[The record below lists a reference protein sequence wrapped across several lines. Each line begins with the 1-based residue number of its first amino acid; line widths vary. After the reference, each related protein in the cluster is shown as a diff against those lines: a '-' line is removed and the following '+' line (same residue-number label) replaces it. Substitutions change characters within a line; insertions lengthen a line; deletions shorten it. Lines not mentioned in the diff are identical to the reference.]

1 LTFIGWIS
9 PRFIRCVK
17 RLAKVGLYF
26 EPLVGQ
32 NGCGRGGTTHD
43 PKVAEKL
50 IPTTYAARTGAGTVS
65 ATA

>member
-1 LTFIGWIS
+1 LVCIF
-9 PRFIRCVK
+9 
-17 RLAKVGLYF
+17 GLYF
-26 EPLVGQ
+26 EPLVGR
-32 NGCGRGGTTHD
+32 NGCGRDGTTHD

>member
-1 LTFIGWIS
+1 L
-9 PRFIRCVK
+9 PR
-17 RLAKVGLYF
+17 
-26 EPLVGQ
+26 LVCILSRWSAE